1 MAASKI
7 FEPFKIGRV
16 QIENRILRSSLS
28 ARVDN
33 YDGSGTQWRINF
45 ETTFARGGAGALISS
60 HVPIHLH
67 GRILPNYA
75 FIDDDDKIPFWT
87 KLGREVHEA
96 GAGQCKYFLQL
107 SYSGRQ
113 QDNAGIENWQ
123 RTPLAPTSQGDYFQ
137 GIRGR
142 AMSQAEIKAMVARFV
157 AAAHRVQKAGLDGIE
172 LHSGNGYLFTQFLSG
187 AINDRTD
194 EYGGSLSNRF
204 RFLEEV
210 MAGLRNDS
218 ELRQLP
224 LIVKLSGLD
233 HHNAIYPWKPRGTP
247 ISESVQIAQWA
258 EARGADAIHVSTG
271 SMFPH
276 PWNPAGYLPI
286 DMAKRTYGGIVDS
299 GSKTLLIYLGFRFFG
314 PLLRL
319 VWERSLRKKLYRNFG
334 DYVRGRQRDDPPAWA
349 LMEGINRAASRAIKQ
364 KVKIPVVCTGAFQ
377 SRRGIE
383 AAITPRQDA
392 GEIAP
397 SSDCDAVTIA
407 RPLVANP
414 DLPIKLKKAIENG
427 NDDWHP
433 ERPCTLCNRCLL
445 AVLEHPFGCYDVRR
459 YDGDYDKMVE
469 TVMDIYRGRL
479 LPEPNG
485 SDRG

>member
-7 FEPFKIGRV
+7 FEPFQIGRV
-16 QIENRILRSSLS
+16 QIENRILRSSL
-28 ARVDN
+28 
-33 YDGSGTQWRINF
+33 
-45 ETTFARGGAGALISS
+45 
-60 HVPIHLH
+60 
-67 GRILPNYA
+67 
-75 FIDDDDKIPFWT
+75 
-87 KLGREVHEA
+87 
-96 GAGQCKYFLQL
+96 QL

-113 QDNAGIENWQ
+113 QDNPGIENWH
-123 RTPLAPTSQGDYFQ
+123 RRPLAPTSQGDYFQ

-218 ELRQLP
+218 DLRRLP

-233 HHNAIYPWKPRGTP
+233 HHNAIYPWKPLGTP

-276 PWNPAGYLPI
+276 PWNPAGYMPTDI
-286 DMAKRTYGGIVDS
+286 AKRTYGGIVDS

-314 PLLRL
+314 PLVRL
-319 VWERSLRKKLYRNFG
+319 VWERSLRKKLYHNFG
-334 DYVRGRQRDDPPAWA
+334 DYIRGRQRDDPPAWA
-349 LMEGINRAASRAIKQ
+349 LIEGINRAAARAIKQ
-364 KVKIPVVCTGAFQ
+364 KGQDPRALH
-377 SRRGIE
+377 RRVSV
-383 AAITPRQDA
+383 APRD
-392 GEIAP
+392 
-397 SSDCDAVTIA
+397 
-407 RPLVANP
+407 
-414 DLPIKLKKAIENG
+414 
-427 NDDWHP
+427 
-433 ERPCTLCNRCLL
+433 
-445 AVLEHPFGCYDVRR
+445 
-459 YDGDYDKMVE
+459 
-469 TVMDIYRGRL
+469 RGRIHAA
-479 LPEPNG
+479 PGPRR
-485 SDRG
+485 DRSVERLRCGDDCTPACRQPRSAAQTQKSY